1 VRLGPAT
8 HTPTRVG
15 KLLLPYELN
24 VITVHLHP
32 ARIIPSLV
40 TALGGLI
47 AAIAVGPLARGDIT
61 LELIIWLF
69 VVILLGQLA
78 RAVVDWQV
86 GYVVITSQRLFK
98 CGGLINSDV
107 TLSVPLETI
116 RDIRLTRS
124 FAGRIYGYG
133 TLVLPSQHLTIDYVP
148 YPEQMYLEIL
158 GLVYPN
164 PSPDSESSF

>member
-1 VRLGPAT
+1 VRLIPGSY
-8 HTPTRVG
+8 TPSRVDR
-15 KLLLPYELN
+15 LLLPYERN

-32 ARIIPSLV
+32 ARIIPALV
-40 TALGGLI
+40 TTLGGLM
-47 AAIAVGPLARGDIT
+47 AAVAVGPLARGDVT

-78 RAVVDWQV
+78 RAVADWLV
-86 GYVVITSQRLFK
+86 GYVK

-164 PSPDSESSF
+164 PSPEPESSF